1 MEVRIMY
8 IIVGNCFH
16 WIGFHLIN
24 RFLEEGFSV
33 IGKDHVDTPKK
44 EFLSMFVARNDS
56 FSLNP
61 INKKEKDHLTIEVC
75 DTDYENKRENILKI
89 IKTGTNHEN
98 TEHIVYAP
106 YLIGEWMP
114 AEEIKMNEIQKEK
127 LQGAARIEDFV
138 SAIYQWVNINTYLPS
153 TFRVISRRE
162 KNISNALLENFV
174 YLRDNR
180 SIQNDFN
187 RVLEHYQRFQTFY

>member
-1 MEVRIMY
+1 MY
-8 IIVGNCFH
+8 IRVENCFH

-24 RFLEEGFSV
+24 RLLEEGYTV
-33 IGKDHVDTPKK
+33 IGKDNVDTPKK

-61 INKKEKDHLTIEVC
+61 INKKEKKHLIIEVC
-75 DTDYENKRENILKI
+75 NTDTNHESILKI
-89 IKTGTNHEN
+89 IKPESIHEN
-98 TEHIVYAP
+98 IEHIVYAP

-114 AEEIKMNEIQKEK
+114 AEKIKMNEKQKEK
-127 LQGAARIEDFV
+127 LLQGAASIEDFV

-153 TFRVISRRE
+153 TIRVLSRRE

-187 RVLEHYQRFQTFY
+187 KVLEHYQKFQTFY

>member
-1 MEVRIMY
+1 MEVKNMY
-8 IIVGNCFH
+8 IIVENCFH

-24 RFLEEGFSV
+24 RLLEEGFTV
-33 IGKDHVDTPKK
+33 IGKDNVDTPKK
-44 EFLSMFVARNDS
+44 EFLSMFVDRNDS

-61 INKKEKDHLTIEVC
+61 INKKEKNHLIIEVC
-75 DTDYENKRENILKI
+75 DTDNNNRESILKI
-89 IKTGTNHEN
+89 IKPESSHEN

-114 AEEIKMNEIQKEK
+114 AEKIKMNERQKEK
-127 LQGAARIEDFV
+127 LQGAASIEDFV

-153 TFRVISRRE
+153 TFRVLSRRE

-180 SIQNDFN
+180 SIQNEFN
-187 RVLEHYQRFQTFY
+187 KVLEHYQKFQTFY